1 MRADVLAKLYKM
13 QPHEEN
19 GSFVERH
26 YLSVGGSRADS
37 GAIYYFLGNK
47 EKALFHQI
55 DCDEYWAYVAG
66 SDLELWLIFEGQL
79 TKKILGVG
87 EGKEP
92 LIYIPKATIFGARH
106 FQNAEDGTFVS
117 CITVPRFDYKGR
129 RLVGLDEM
137 LKINPLTENFFAK
150 SQ

>member
-26 YLSVGGSRADS
+26 YLSKGNDRPDS

-66 SDLELWLIFEGQL
+66 ADLEVWLIVKGEL
-79 TKKILGVG
+79 TKKVLGVG
-87 EGKEP
+87 DGKEP
-92 LIYIPKATIFGARH
+92 LLYIPKGTIFGAKH
-106 FQNAEDGTFVS
+106 FANAQDGTFIS
-117 CITVPRFDYKGR
+117 CITVPRFDYQGW
-129 RLVGLDEM
+129 RLIGQDEVERICPEV
-137 LKINPLTENFFAK
+137 KNFADE
-150 SQ
+150 